1 MPNATEKKKS
11 QTSLMLLLCQLGLLA
26 VEVVIGSGS

>member
-1 MPNATEKKKS
+1 MPNATEKNPT
-11 QTSLMLLLCQLGLLA
+11 QTSLMLVLCQLGLLA